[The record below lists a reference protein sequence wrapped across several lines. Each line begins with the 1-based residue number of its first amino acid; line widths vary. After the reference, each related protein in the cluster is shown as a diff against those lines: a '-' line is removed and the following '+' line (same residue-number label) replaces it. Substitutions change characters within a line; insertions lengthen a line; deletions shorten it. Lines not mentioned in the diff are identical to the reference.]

1 MVAEWLVG
9 TPRDPLLVSIGAEWH
24 FEEAAFETVQR
35 SGYDPLIDPAYAAP
49 MPPISVTTP
58 TAELDSYV
66 LNLLEQEAQLFDE
79 GITCP
84 IKDQRDTTCL
94 ACPVS
99 ASRDHSEPKGKLCRV
114 GQEQERVATVLVAQR
129 AGLGGERRQ

>member
-9 TPRDPLLVSIGAEWH
+9 TSRDAPLVSIGAEWH

-49 MPPISVTTP
+49 MPPISVHTD

-66 LNLLEQEAQLFDE
+66 LDLLEQEAQLYDDE
-79 GITCP
+79 VTCS
-84 IKDQRDTTCL
+84 IKGLRDTTCL

-99 ASRDHSEPKGKLCRV
+99 VARDHSEPKGKLCRV

-129 AGLGGERRQ
+129 AGLGGERRE

>member
-1 MVAEWLVG
+1 MVAAWLVG
-9 TPRDPLLVSIGAEWH
+9 ASRDPAPVSIGAEWH
-24 FEEAAFETVQR
+24 FEEAAFETVER

-49 MPPISVTTP
+49 MPPISIRTDA
-58 TAELDSYV
+58 AELDRQV
-66 LNLLEQEAQLFDE
+66 LALLEQEAQLFDA

-84 IKDQRDTTCL
+84 IKDLRDTTCL

-99 ASRDHSEPKGKLCRV
+99 AARDHSEPRGKLCRV

-129 AGLGGERRQ
+129 AGLVGD

>member
-1 MVAEWLVG
+1 MAAWLVG
-9 TPRDPLLVSIGAEWH
+9 ASRDPAPVSIGAEWH
-24 FEEAAFETVQR
+24 FEEAAFETVER

-49 MPPISVTTP
+49 MPPISIRTDA
-58 TAELDSYV
+58 AELDRQV
-66 LNLLEQEAQLFDE
+66 LALLEQEAQLFDA

-84 IKDQRDTTCL
+84 IKDLRDTTCL

-99 ASRDHSEPKGKLCRV
+99 AARDHSEPRGKLCRV

-129 AGLGGERRQ
+129 AGLVGD